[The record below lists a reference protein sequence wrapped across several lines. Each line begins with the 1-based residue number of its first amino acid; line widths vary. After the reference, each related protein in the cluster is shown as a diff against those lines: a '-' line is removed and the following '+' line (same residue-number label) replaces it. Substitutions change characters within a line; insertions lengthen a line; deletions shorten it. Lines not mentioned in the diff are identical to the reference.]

1 MVARQSPARRRGQGK
16 STRPPARSR
25 TPASGR
31 QQKRGAAAFG
41 GSRSRS
47 SRSARSSI
55 RPWKQTSERRSTPA
69 CRRMQGSEGG
79 VQIAAVHRQVAYHA
93 GVCSLN
99 ADDAFVANP
108 IVPADGAQ
116 MMRALVLVLVSDEP
130 SSRAALQVRA
140 HFAPLSRSA
149 GAQVSLS
156 SRPADE
162 SFGSG
167 TVALCDSISCRN
179 AETFGEGVAPARAHS
194 VAYMA
199 TWRRC
204 AFDLPLAPTC
214 GSAAADRRAD

>member
-108 IVPADGAQ
+108 IVPSGGAQ
-116 MMRALVLVLVSDEP
+116 MMKALVGDEP
-130 SSRAALQVRA
+130 SSRALVGART
-140 HFAPLSRSA
+140 FAPLSHSEREH
-149 GAQVSLS
+149 VSLS

-167 TVALCDSISCRN
+167 TVDLCDSISCRN
-179 AETFGEGVAPARAHS
+179 AETFRESIAPARAHS
-194 VAYMA
+194 VACMA
-199 TWRRC
+199 TKRRC
-204 AFDLPLAPTC
+204 AFDLGAGLL
-214 GSAAADRRAD
+214 